1 MRLQVTIRAFLL
13 YLSLVI
19 AAAAHAQVKPVIVRG
34 NVYDKETK
42 KPLSSISVK
51 LLNSTIVTET
61 NKKGAFELMVPRVKH
76 ISLLVSS
83 VSWKKEV
90 RELDLEDYRDT
101 VNIYFY
107 LKQETYLL
115 DSVDIF
121 AKTKPDTIFGSNK
134 FSVIDFDFHEDR
146 YILLT
151 IDRKTDK
158 PFVRLADEGQHILS
172 SFPVPKE
179 AGEIKELFHDFLGY
193 TNVICKEAIF
203 KVRVKGDKISL
214 ASLPVEDYN
223 SMIRPVID
231 TINNQ
236 LLFSNYNR
244 DFPMFSYM
252 SYNVKDSSRKTLAE
266 VEDPELMHAYRF
278 EYYSLKPAEK
288 LLARNL
294 ADEYGMDKHQ
304 VAALLTGFTHSMFYA
319 PLYAPLYVI
328 GDTIHV
334 FDHYKDCLFH
344 LDKNGKKIDSVKIG
358 YHHPKNWR
366 EWKNVMLKD
375 LVENSIYAV
384 YDNNGHKYMK
394 RISYRTGKEEG
405 KYKLI
410 HHSAEKIRIRD
421 GYIYYVYR
429 PFESQQEKF
438 LYKEKIVLGD
448 KS

>member
-1 MRLQVTIRAFLL
+1 MRILFSIKSVLLLAFF
-13 YLSLVI
+13 LSGQAVFS
-19 AAAAHAQVKPVIVRG
+19 QVKVIIVTG

-42 KPLSSISVK
+42 KPLAGIAVK
-51 LLNSTIVTET
+51 VQNSTIVTET
-61 NKKGAFELMVPRVKH
+61 NKKGQFELMVPKLKH
-76 ISLLVSS
+76 LTLLVSS
-83 VSWKKEV
+83 ISYKKEI
-90 RELDLEDYRDT
+90 RELDLEDYKDT
-101 VNIYFY
+101 ARVYFY
-107 LKQETYLL
+107 LKQETYTL

-121 AKTKPDTIFGSNK
+121 SKTKPDTVFGTNK
-134 FSVIDFDFHEDR
+134 FSVIDFDFHEDK

-151 IDRKTDK
+151 VDRKTDK

-193 TNVICKEAIF
+193 TNVICKEAIY

-236 LLFSNYNR
+236 LLFSNYSR

-252 SYNVKDSSRKTLAE
+252 SYNIRDSSRKTLAE
-266 VEDPELMHAYRF
+266 VEDADLMHAYRF
-278 EYYSLKPAEK
+278 EYYSLKPADR

-294 ADEYGMDKHQ
+294 ADDYGMDKHQ
-304 VAALLTGFTHSMFYA
+304 VAALLTGFTHSMFYT

-344 LDKNGKKIDSVKIG
+344 LDKAGKKIDSVKIG

-366 EWKNVMLKD
+366 DWKNVMLKD
-375 LVENSIYAV
+375 MIDNSIYAV
-384 YDNNGHKYMK
+384 YDSNGHKYMK
-394 RISYRTGKEEG
+394 RINYRNGKEEG
-405 KYKLI
+405 KYKII
-410 HHSAEKIRIRD
+410 HHSAEKIKIRD

-429 PFESQQEKF
+429 PFESGQEKF
-438 LYKEKIVLGD
+438 LYMERVVLD
-448 KS
+448 VK